1 MKISRGGG
9 GQVLRAKS
17 SGSVF
22 YAYNPPGERYK
33 MCLKTHKFVAVSN
46 ADLISGTGCIKK

>member
-1 MKISRGGG
+1 M
-9 GQVLRAKS
+9 LRAKS